1 MLSAD
6 PEKMTA
12 HRFVAVAL
20 SAVLVFLA
28 PAAGPVRADRQPSGT
43 EPKLV
48 VIIAVD
54 QMRADYL
61 TRYGVPW
68 QGGLKRLMTDG
79 AWFTEAAYPYQNTIT
94 CAGHATIGSGRFP
107 YHTGVILNA
116 WFDRE
121 SGKSME
127 CTYDPSASTVAA
139 KGRADR
145 GDSARELVGPALGDA
160 IKDARGN
167 VVTIS
172 MKARAAIMLAG
183 HHPTASVWYVG
194 NGNFATS
201 TAFAGQVPQFVVRT
215 LDDDPVDKDRSAG
228 WTKVLPDNDYQ
239 GPDEGLGERAPA
251 GWTTTF
257 PHTFTDR
264 FYDQWQQSPLA
275 DAYLER
281 LAEAAIDQYKLGRGD
296 HVDYL
301 GVSFSALDSVG
312 HGFGPDSHE
321 VQDTLARLDR
331 TLEKLLNRLDDR
343 VGKGK
348 YVLALSADHGVA
360 PIPEQAK
367 ARGEDAG
374 RITTGAIVK
383 DVDAALVP
391 FLGPPPHVRAV
402 AYTDFY
408 FRPASWDKL
417 QKNQPALKAAID
429 AIQKYPGIERVLV
442 STDLLEIDP
451 KDPVQ
456 RAAATSYYKGRSGD
470 LILVPKKY
478 WIFAADGTTHGT
490 AHDYDQR
497 VPLIF
502 YGAGV
507 AAGRRTDPSSP
518 ADIAV
523 TLARF
528 AHVTLEG
535 DGHALDVS
543 AAVGGS
549 SRQ

>member
-1 MLSAD
+1 
-6 PEKMTA
+6 MTA
-12 HRFVAVAL
+12 HRFVVTVVSAAL
-20 SAVLVFLA
+20 LFVA
-28 PAAGPVRADRQPSGT
+28 PASRPVGALPQAAPT
-43 EPKLV
+43 PKLV

-61 TRYGVPW
+61 SRYGAPW
-68 QGGLKRLMTDG
+68 KGGLKRLMTEG
-79 AWFTEAAYPYQNTIT
+79 AWFTNAAYPYLNTIT

-107 YHTGVILNA
+107 YHTGIVLNA

-127 CTYDPSASTVAA
+127 CTYDPNATTIAVG
-139 KGRADR
+139 GRSDR
-145 GDSARELVGPALGDA
+145 GDSARQLIGAAFGDA
-160 IKDARGN
+160 IKDAGGN

-183 HHPTASVWYVG
+183 HKPTAAVWYLG
-194 NGNFATS
+194 SGTFGTS
-201 TAFAGQVPQFVVRT
+201 TAFAGQVPQFVSRT
-215 LDDDPVDKDRSAG
+215 LADTPVEKDRTVG
-228 WTKVLPDNDYQ
+228 WTKILPDSDYQ
-239 GPDEGLGERAPA
+239 GPDNGLGERAPA

-257 PHTFTDR
+257 PHMFTDR
-264 FYDQWQQSPLA
+264 FLDQWQQSPLA

-281 LAEAAIDQYKLGRGD
+281 LAEAAIEQYKLGRGD

-348 YVLALSADHGVA
+348 YVLALTADHGVA

-374 RITTGAIVK
+374 RIAAGQIVK
-383 DVDAALVP
+383 DIDAALVP
-391 FLGPPPHVRAV
+391 LIGPAPHVRAA
-402 AYTDFY
+402 AYTDLY
-408 FRPASWDKL
+408 FRPASWEKL
-417 QKNQPALKAAID
+417 RRNQPALKAAID
-429 AIQKYPGIERVLV
+429 AIMKNPGIERVLV
-442 STDLLEIDP
+442 STDLLQIDP
-451 KDPVQ
+451 NDPVQ
-456 RAAATSYYKGRSGD
+456 RAAAMSYYQGRSGD

-478 WIFAADGTTHGT
+478 WMVAADGTTHGT
-490 AHDYDQR
+490 LHDYDQH
-497 VPLIF
+497 VPVIF
-502 YGAGV
+502 YGAAV
-507 AAGRRTDPSSP
+507 APGHRSDPSSP
-518 ADIAV
+518 ADVSV

-528 AHVTLEG
+528 AHVAFEG
-535 DGHALDVS
+535 DGHALEVT
-543 AAVGGS
+543 AVG